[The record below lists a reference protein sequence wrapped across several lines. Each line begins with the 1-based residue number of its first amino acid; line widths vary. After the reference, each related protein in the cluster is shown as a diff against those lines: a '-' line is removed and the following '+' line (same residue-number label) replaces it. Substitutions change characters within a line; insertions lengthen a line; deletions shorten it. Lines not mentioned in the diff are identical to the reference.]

1 MSMPPSSPRL
11 PSPPPAAEIQVTPN
25 SPSGGPA
32 ATLQATEM
40 EQTVIDA
47 HSKRRIHPGT
57 KSADMATGPPLVPL
71 AELDSAFS
79 LQEHLAALHYHHTAQ
94 GTRQVDRTTALQL
107 TQPPTGID
115 RTLWLYELCR
125 FLIAQC
131 NTLVVGFLFDTPP
144 CSASTCPE
152 MRASEWQFLCA
163 VHEQPKSC
171 CAIDYC
177 CHTLDWAANVV
188 SDQKLFPS
196 RCLVVSDPHSK
207 NVGVKN
213 LVNVFRRLHR
223 IFAHA
228 WFQHRDVFWTV
239 EGQTGLYVFFKTVC
253 DIYDLL
259 PAENY
264 KLPPEAEGLEAE
276 SAEEDSEQQLRPTI
290 LKPPLEPSVA
300 EPESEETDNSH
311 LSAARTNTRRHIRS
325 SPSTGSAVTTV
336 IEADEDEADALS
348 RGIDS
353 MSIASIAPDDVTP
366 LPSAIPSEAKT
377 LEMILDSKY
386 DEPELPP
393 SATHQKLPPPD
404 PSEEEEAPAT
414 VDTHP
419 PTVPSASDAKNDE
432 GSEEEGHAKKTED
445 TEEHI
450 VATVTSIT
458 DDATADATKPTNP
471 TTNQGE
477 GQTTKHA
484 KANESGTLETSKS
497 EESDLNKVT
506 TGDAADESAKDA
518 A

>member
-1 MSMPPSSPRL
+1 
-11 PSPPPAAEIQVTPN
+11 
-25 SPSGGPA
+25 
-32 ATLQATEM
+32 
-40 EQTVIDA
+40 
-47 HSKRRIHPGT
+47 
-57 KSADMATGPPLVPL
+57 
-71 AELDSAFS
+71 
-79 LQEHLAALHYHHTAQ
+79 
-94 GTRQVDRTTALQL
+94 
-107 TQPPTGID
+107 
-115 RTLWLYELCR
+115 
-125 FLIAQC
+125 
-131 NTLVVGFLFDTPP
+131 
-144 CSASTCPE
+144 

-253 DIYDLL
+253 DIYDVL

-276 SAEEDSEQQLRPTI
+276 SPEEDSDQQLRPTI
-290 LKPPLEPSVA
+290 LKPPSEPSVA

-393 SATHQKLPPPD
+393 SATQQKLPPPT
-404 PSEEEEAPAT
+404 PSDEDEAPAT
-414 VDTHP
+414 VNTHP
-419 PTVPSASDAKNDE
+419 PAVLTASDAANDE
-432 GSEEEGHAKKTED
+432 GSKEEGHSKKAED
-445 TEEHI
+445 TEEHK
-450 VATVTSIT
+450 VATVTSFT
-458 DDATADATKPTNP
+458 DDTTTDATKPNNP
-471 TTNQGE
+471 TSNQGD

-484 KANESGTLETSKS
+484 KATESGPLETSKS

-506 TGDAADESAKDA
+506 TDVVADESAKDA